1 MAVHGRDRYY
11 VGEVCELDLGYDT
24 VALLVPLM
32 PRTFLSTTET
42 ALPALIIVDDVTTVT
57 SLAVRAQP

>member
-32 PRTFLSTTET
+32 PRTFPPPRHHSNH
-42 ALPALIIVDDVTTVT
+42 
-57 SLAVRAQP
+57 RHRFHHC

>member
-1 MAVHGRDRYY
+1 MAVHGRNRYY

-32 PRTFLSTTET
+32 PRTI
-42 ALPALIIVDDVTTVT
+42 LPATTATIATGLIIV
-57 SLAVRAQP
+57 VRAS